1 MSCFRLTA
9 ALAILGL
16 CFTSHAIAQQPK
28 STATVDPS
36 TEVIAVV
43 NGEALTKMQFDQMLQ
58 LFNPQARA
66 MAGQNKGTFMRELVL
81 QELLAQEGRRIKLD
95 QDPVIQA
102 RIKVQTNSALARS
115 VIQKYVEE
123 KSGIN
128 DDSMRKHYNDHKGD
142 FMAPE
147 TVTASHILVKTED
160 EAKAVLAELKQGKD
174 FAELAKQKSTGPSG
188 PKGGALG
195 SFERGRMVPEFENV
209 AFAMQA
215 GDISEPVKTR
225 FGWHVIKV
233 TERTAGQQKSF
244 DEARDDIR
252 QTLVSDYIQSVLKEL
267 SDKAAVEIKDPA
279 YQYEP

>member
-1 MSCFRLTA
+1 MSCFRFTA
-9 ALAILGL
+9 ALAVLGL
-16 CFTSHAIAQQPK
+16 CLTSHAIAQQVK
-28 STATVDPS
+28 STATAAPS

-43 NGEALTKMQFDQMLQ
+43 NGEPLTRMQFDQMLQ

-66 MAGQNKGTFMRELVL
+66 MAAQDKGTFMREFVL

-95 QDPVIQA
+95 QDPLIQA

-115 VIQKYVEE
+115 VIQKYVTE

-128 DDSMRKHYNDHKGD
+128 DDSMRKHYNAHKGD

-215 GDISEPVKTR
+215 GDISDPVKTR

-233 TERTAGQQKSF
+233 TEHTAGQQKSF
-244 DEARDDIR
+244 EEASDDIR
-252 QTLVSDYIQSVLKEL
+252 QALVSDYIQSVLKEL
-267 SDKAAVEIKDPA
+267 SDKATVEIKDPA
-279 YQYEP
+279 FQYEP

>member
-16 CFTSHAIAQQPK
+16 CLTSYASAQQAKP
-28 STATVDPS
+28 TATDDLS

-43 NGEALTKMQFDQMLQ
+43 NGEPLTKMQFDQMLL

-66 MAGQNKGTFMRELVL
+66 MAAQNKGVFMREFIL

-128 DDSMRKHYNDHKGD
+128 DKSLRQHYDAHQGD
-142 FMAPE
+142 FTEPE
-147 TVTASHILVKTED
+147 KVTASHILVKTED

-174 FAELAKQKSTGPSG
+174 FAELAKQKSTGPSA
-188 PKGGALG
+188 PKGGTLG
-195 SFERGRMVPEFENV
+195 SFERGRMVPEFEQV

-215 GDISEPVKTR
+215 GDISDPVKTR

-233 TERTAGQQKSF
+233 TEHTAGQQKSF
-244 DEARDDIR
+244 EDAKNDIR
-252 QTLVSDYIQSVLKEL
+252 QTLVSAYIQSVLKDL
-267 SDKAAVEIKDPA
+267 SEKAAVEIKNPA